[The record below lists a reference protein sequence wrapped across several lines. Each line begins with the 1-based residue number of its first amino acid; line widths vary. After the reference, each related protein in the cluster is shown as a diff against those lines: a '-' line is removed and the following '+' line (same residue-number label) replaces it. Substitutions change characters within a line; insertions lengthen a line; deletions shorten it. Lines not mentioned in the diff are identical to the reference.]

1 MDIITL
7 WQETSVVMDL
17 GLILSLCWF
26 VWYVANKTS
35 KIEEKLAQ
43 HDKTIAQIEW
53 LKLETILT
61 KMWADIEF
69 MKETI
74 AEIRN
79 SQRKN

>member
-17 GLILSLCWF
+17 WLILSLCWF

-35 KIEEKLAQ
+35 KIEEKIAQ
-43 HDKTIAQIEW
+43 HDKTINQIEG

-61 KMWADIEF
+61 QIKADIAF

-74 AEIRN
+74 SEIRKV
-79 SQRKN
+79 QREH